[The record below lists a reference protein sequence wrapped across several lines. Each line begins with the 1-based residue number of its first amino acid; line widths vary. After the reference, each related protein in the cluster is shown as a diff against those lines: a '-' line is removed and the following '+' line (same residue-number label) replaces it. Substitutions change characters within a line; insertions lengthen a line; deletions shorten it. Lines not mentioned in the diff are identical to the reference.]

1 MAFISP
7 PVEDKIEHLQLLLG
21 LAEDPN
27 HVQTTMDGPTGLAF
41 HVPDYLAELYVKAME
56 LQAGQTQSNDV
67 EEKAPVK
74 RKPGRPRR
82 NTDSDS

>member
-7 PVEDKIEHLQLLLG
+7 PVEDKIQHLRLLLG

-41 HVPDYLAELYVKAME
+41 HVPDYLAELYVKALE
-56 LQAGQTQSNDV
+56 LDAGL
-67 EEKAPVK
+67 EIAEAREIAPVK
-74 RKPGRPRR
+74 RKPGRPRK

>member
-7 PVEDKIEHLQLLLG
+7 PVEDKIEHLRLLLG

-41 HVPDYLAELYVKAME
+41 YIPEYLAELYVKALE
-56 LQAGQTQSNDV
+56 IQAAEARGETEP
-67 EEKAPVK
+67 EEVPK
-74 RKPGRPRR
+74 RKPGRPRK
-82 NTDSDS
+82 NTDTGS